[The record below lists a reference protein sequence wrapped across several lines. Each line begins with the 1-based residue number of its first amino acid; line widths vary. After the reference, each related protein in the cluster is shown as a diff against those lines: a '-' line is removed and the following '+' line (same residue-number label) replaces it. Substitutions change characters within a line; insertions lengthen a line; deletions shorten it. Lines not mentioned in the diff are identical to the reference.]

1 MGWMEESGKG
11 KQEGVKGRDKGG
23 EGSKKLG
30 EGLQSGEVQR
40 KTLHT
45 VS

>member
-1 MGWMEESGKG
+1 MEESGKG
-11 KQEGVKGRDKGG
+11 KQEGTKEKDKGG
-23 EGSKKLG
+23 EGSRELG
-30 EGLQSGEVQR
+30 EGLRSREVQR